1 MKKSLLYLAG
11 IITSIAFLAGCDT
24 KTPDADFAPVND
36 IQTSTAVAEEIND
49 DNAVEEVPVTDV
61 ENTEPEVTEPEIAE
75 CELEDGVYIADF
87 NTDSTMFHANEMCD
101 GKGTLTVK
109 DGQMTIHVSLPSK
122 TIKNL
127 YSGLAEDAQKDG
139 AVLLEPTIDVI
150 DYNDG
155 TTDEVHGFDI
165 PVPYLDDEFDVALIG
180 KKEVWYD
187 HKVSVSN
194 PELKED
200 EAEEKHIEEA
210 AGYVYIGDHTIEVDL
225 EGGSGKAT
233 ITSPAQVKTHDDGT
247 QSVLVEWSSPNYDYM
262 LVGGEKYLP
271 VSFEGENSIFE
282 IPVADFDEP
291 LEVIADTVA
300 MSKPHEVE
308 YTLIFHSDTIK
319 EVE

>member
-11 IITSIAFLAGCDT
+11 IITSIALLAGCDI
-24 KTPDADFAPVND
+24 KGAPEMINLDDESEGFIKNEIIDENGSV
-36 IQTSTAVAEEIND
+36 EEI
-49 DNAVEEVPVTDV
+49 EI
-61 ENTEPEVTEPEIAE
+61 TEPEVSKPEETE

-87 NTDSTMFHANEMCD
+87 DTDSTMFHVNEMLD
-101 GKGTLTVK
+101 GKGELTVK
-109 DGQMTIHVSLPSK
+109 DGQMTIHISLPSK
-122 TIKNL
+122 TIQNL
-127 YSGLAEDAQKDG
+127 YFGLAEDAQKEG
-139 AVLLEPTIDVI
+139 AVLLEPTIDTI

-180 KKEVWYD
+180 KKGVWYD

-194 PELKED
+194 PVLKDAQENL
-200 EAEEKHIEEA
+200 IEEA
-210 AGYVYIGDHTIEVDL
+210 AGYVYEGDYTIEVSL

-233 ITSPAQVKTHDDGT
+233 ITSPAQIKTADDGS
-247 QSVLVEWSSPNYDYM
+247 QVVLVEWSSPNYDYM
-262 LVGGEKYLP
+262 LVGEEKYLP
-271 VSFEGENSIFE
+271 VNPEGENSIFE
-282 IPVADFDEP
+282 IPVANFDEP

-308 YTLIFHSDTIK
+308 YTITFYSDTMK